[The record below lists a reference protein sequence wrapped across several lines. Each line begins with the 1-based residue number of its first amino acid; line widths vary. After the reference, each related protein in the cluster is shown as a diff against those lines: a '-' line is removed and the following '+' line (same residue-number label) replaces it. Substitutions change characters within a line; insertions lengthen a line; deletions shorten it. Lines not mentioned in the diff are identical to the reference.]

1 MLKGKHIVLGITGG
15 IAAYKSV
22 MLLRLL
28 IKAGAEV
35 HVVMTPSAKEFV
47 TPVTF
52 SSLSG
57 NPVVSEFFTANTGEW
72 HSHVDLGLWADL
84 MIIAPATASTIG
96 KMANGIADNMLV
108 TTYLSAKEEVMI
120 APAMDLDMW
129 RHPSTARNIK
139 TLEGDGVEII
149 YPGEGALASGLA
161 GKGRMAEPEEILER
175 VVRFFNRR
183 RDLEGQKV
191 MVTAGP
197 TYENIDPVRF
207 IGNYSSGKMGFE
219 LASEFAERGAEV
231 TLITGPVS
239 IATPEISNIKR
250 IDVGSAEEMYKE
262 AKDNFGDCDIAV
274 FAAAVS
280 DYRPANKTS
289 KKIKREKEEELT
301 IHLVKNPD
309 IAASLGRMK
318 TGQFTVGFALET
330 DNELENA
337 GKKLVSK
344 NLDMIVMNSL
354 KDPEAGFMKDTNKI
368 TILTSSGDI
377 IEYGTKSKREV
388 ARDIIDSILKIKRG
402 NIEL

>member
-1 MLKGKHIVLGITGG
+1 
-15 IAAYKSV
+15 
-22 MLLRLL
+22 
-28 IKAGAEV
+28 
-35 HVVMTPSAKEFV
+35 
-47 TPVTF
+47 
-52 SSLSG
+52 
-57 NPVVSEFFTANTGEW
+57 
-72 HSHVDLGLWADL
+72 
-84 MIIAPATASTIG
+84 
-96 KMANGIADNMLV
+96 
-108 TTYLSAKEEVMI
+108 
-120 APAMDLDMW
+120 
-129 RHPSTARNIK
+129 
-139 TLEGDGVEII
+139 
-149 YPGEGALASGLA
+149 
-161 GKGRMAEPEEILER
+161 
-175 VVRFFNRR
+175 
-183 RDLEGQKV
+183 

-377 IEYGTKSKREV
+377 IEYGAKSKREV